1 MMPLKEQT
9 TENNKVEKEQ
19 DSEALKTEEI
29 LSLLSKTR
37 QDFIKDQEI
46 LEKIPNLF
54 RKKTL
59 IELANISENKKSKGD
74 EAERLEIEKKDENQK
89 IEDESITHKEE
100 ELEKKIDEKK
110 YTEVEAK
117 KMANDLAK
125 EYYNK
130 GYYLGVRK
138 TKEELEKG
146 EQALAVSLKNITDN
160 IFVTAPEFSE
170 KITQRLN
177 QKISSIIKEILGYE
191 IDTKTDFFIKKITEL
206 SEIFDENNKINILLN
221 ENDYNSVKKF
231 CTENKINLSFSL
243 LADKSLQRGDLKIK
257 SGSIEVSEI
266 IDDKIKLSQ
275 SSTIKKELK
284 NIQEKAN
291 PLTKEEEDKNLKDNP
306 VETLIPKK
314 EDHANS

>member
-9 TENNKVEKEQ
+9 TENKVEKKE
-19 DSEALKTEEI
+19 DSGALKTEEI

-54 RKKTL
+54 KKKTL
-59 IELANISENKKSKGD
+59 IELANNSKNKKSKG
-74 EAERLEIEKKDENQK
+74 EEIQKSQSEQKDEDKK
-89 IEDESITHKEE
+89 IDDESNTDKEK
-100 ELEKKIDEKK
+100 ELEKKVDEKK

-117 KMANDLAK
+117 KIANDLAK

-130 GYYLGVRK
+130 GYYLGVKK

-160 IFVTAPEFSE
+160 IFVTTPEFSE
-170 KITQRLN
+170 KLTNRLN
-177 QKISSIIKEILGYE
+177 QKISAIIKEILGYE

-206 SEIFDENNKINILLN
+206 SEIFDQNNKINILLN
-221 ENDYNSVKKF
+221 ENDCNSVEKF
-231 CTENKINLSFSL
+231 CSENKINLSFSL
-243 LADKSLQRGDLKIK
+243 VADKSLQRGDLKIK

-266 IDDKIKLSQ
+266 INDKIKLSQ
-275 SSTIKKELK
+275 NTTIKKELNNLK
-284 NIQEKAN
+284 NTVNNVNSEGLENLKEKPAEQLPKN
-291 PLTKEEEDKNLKDNP
+291 KEEN
-306 VETLIPKK
+306 V
-314 EDHANS
+314 NS

>member
-146 EQALAVSLKNITDN
+146 E
-160 IFVTAPEFSE
+160 
-170 KITQRLN
+170 
-177 QKISSIIKEILGYE
+177 
-191 IDTKTDFFIKKITEL
+191 
-206 SEIFDENNKINILLN
+206 
-221 ENDYNSVKKF
+221 
-231 CTENKINLSFSL
+231 
-243 LADKSLQRGDLKIK
+243 
-257 SGSIEVSEI
+257 
-266 IDDKIKLSQ
+266 
-275 SSTIKKELK
+275 
-284 NIQEKAN
+284 
-291 PLTKEEEDKNLKDNP
+291 
-306 VETLIPKK
+306 
-314 EDHANS
+314 

>member
-9 TENNKVEKEQ
+9 TENKVEKKE
-19 DSEALKTEEI
+19 DSGALKTDEI

-54 RKKTL
+54 KKKTL
-59 IELANISENKKSKGD
+59 IELANNSENKNTENLKTEKS
-74 EAERLEIEKKDENQK
+74 EILA
-89 IEDESITHKEE
+89 KEE
-100 ELEKKIDEKK
+100 NSESKTDKEEILEKKIDEKK
-110 YTEVEAK
+110 YTEIEAK

-130 GYYLGVRK
+130 GYYLGVKK

-206 SEIFDENNKINILLN
+206 SGIFDENNKINILLN
-221 ENDYNSVKKF
+221 EDDYNSVKKF

-243 LADKSLQRGDLKIK
+243 LTDKSLQRGDLKIK
-257 SGSIEVSEI
+257 SGSIEISEI

-284 NIQEKAN
+284 NLQEKVN
-291 PLTKEEEDKNLKDNP
+291 PLTKEEDKNLKDNP
-306 VETLIPKK
+306 VETLTPKK

>member
-1 MMPLKEQT
+1 MMPLKEQSK
-9 TENNKVEKEQ
+9 ENKFQEKE

-54 RKKTL
+54 KKKTL
-59 IELANISENKKSKGD
+59 IELADRSESKKLEGQNL
-74 EAERLEIEKKDENQK
+74 ERSETQGKDEKKKLNNELSAD
-89 IEDESITHKEE
+89 KEE
-100 ELEKKIDEKK
+100 ELEKKVDEKK
-110 YTEVEAK
+110 YTEIEAK

-130 GYYLGVRK
+130 GYYLGIKK
-138 TKEELEKG
+138 TKEELEMG
-146 EQALAVSLKNITDN
+146 EKALAVTLKNITDN
-160 IFVTAPEFSE
+160 IFLTTPEFSE
-170 KITQRLN
+170 KITNKLN
-177 QKISSIIKEILGYE
+177 QKISRIIKEIIGYE

-206 SEIFDENNKINILLN
+206 CQIFDENNKINILLN
-221 ENDYNSVKKF
+221 ENDYSSVNKF
-231 CTENKINLSFSL
+231 CSENKIDLNFNL

-275 SSTIKKELK
+275 SSNIKKEL
-284 NIQEKAN
+284 NN
-291 PLTKEEEDKNLKDNP
+291 LEDKISIPNKEDDKSLKINP
-306 VETLIPKK
+306 VETSPKRK
-314 EDHANS
+314 EENANS

>member
-9 TENNKVEKEQ
+9 TENKVEKKE
-19 DSEALKTEEI
+19 DSGALKTDEI

-54 RKKTL
+54 KKKTL
-59 IELANISENKKSKGD
+59 IELANNSENKNTENLKTEKS
-74 EAERLEIEKKDENQK
+74 EILA
-89 IEDESITHKEE
+89 KEE
-100 ELEKKIDEKK
+100 NSESKTDKEEILEKKIDEKK
-110 YTEVEAK
+110 YTEIEAK

-130 GYYLGVRK
+130 GYYLGVKK

-160 IFVTAPEFSE
+160 IFVTTPEFSE
-170 KITQRLN
+170 KITNKLN

-191 IDTKTDFFIKKITEL
+191 IDTKTDFFIKKIKQL
-206 SEIFDENNKINILLN
+206 SETFDENNKINILLN

-231 CTENKINLSFSL
+231 CSENKINLSFSL

-266 IDDKIKLSQ
+266 VDDKVKLSQ
-275 SSTIKKELK
+275 SNTIKEELNNLQDK
-284 NIQEKAN
+284 VN
-291 PLTKEEEDKNLKDNP
+291 PLTKEEGRVLKSNT
-306 VETLIPKK
+306 VETSPQKK
-314 EDHANS
+314 EEHANS

>member
-9 TENNKVEKEQ
+9 TKNNKDEKGQ

-54 RKKTL
+54 KKKTL
-59 IELANISENKKSKGD
+59 VELANISENKKSKD
-74 EAERLEIEKKDENQK
+74 HEAERSEIEKKDEIQK
-89 IEDESITHKEE
+89 IEDESITHKDE

-130 GYYLGVRK
+130 GYYLGVKK

-284 NIQEKAN
+284 NLQEKVN
-291 PLTKEEEDKNLKDNP
+291 PLTKEEDKNLKDNP
-306 VETLIPKK
+306 IETLTPKK

>member
-9 TENNKVEKEQ
+9 TDNKVEKEQ

-54 RKKTL
+54 KKKTL
-59 IELANISENKKSKGD
+59 IELANISENKKSKGHK
-74 EAERLEIEKKDENQK
+74 AERSEIEKKDENQK
-89 IEDESITHKEE
+89 IEDESITQKEE

-130 GYYLGVRK
+130 GYYLGVKK

-206 SEIFDENNKINILLN
+206 SEIFDENNK
-221 ENDYNSVKKF
+221 
-231 CTENKINLSFSL
+231 
-243 LADKSLQRGDLKIK
+243 
-257 SGSIEVSEI
+257 
-266 IDDKIKLSQ
+266 
-275 SSTIKKELK
+275 
-284 NIQEKAN
+284 
-291 PLTKEEEDKNLKDNP
+291 
-306 VETLIPKK
+306 
-314 EDHANS
+314 

>member
-9 TENNKVEKEQ
+9 TENKVEKKE
-19 DSEALKTEEI
+19 DSGALKTEEI

-54 RKKTL
+54 KKKTL
-59 IELANISENKKSKGD
+59 VELANNSKNKQSKDKEIQKSES
-74 EAERLEIEKKDENQK
+74 EPKDKDKK
-89 IEDESITHKEE
+89 IEDEPSTDKEK
-100 ELEKKIDEKK
+100 ELEKKVDEKK
-110 YTEVEAK
+110 YTEIEAK

-130 GYYLGVRK
+130 GYYLGVKK

-160 IFVTAPEFSE
+160 IFVTTPEFSE
-170 KITQRLN
+170 KLTNRLN
-177 QKISSIIKEILGYE
+177 QKISAIIKEILGYE
-191 IDTKTDFFIKKITEL
+191 IDTKTDFFIKKITAL
-206 SEIFDENNKINILLN
+206 SEIFDQNNKINILLN

-231 CTENKINLSFSL
+231 CNENKINLSFSL
-243 LADKSLQRGDLKIK
+243 VADKSLQRGDLKIK

-266 IDDKIKLSQ
+266 INDKIKLSQ
-275 SSTIKKELK
+275 NTTIKKELNNLK
-284 NIQEKAN
+284 NTVDNVNSEGLENLKEKPAEQLPKN
-291 PLTKEEEDKNLKDNP
+291 KEEN
-306 VETLIPKK
+306 V
-314 EDHANS
+314 NS

>member
-9 TENNKVEKEQ
+9 TENKVEKKE
-19 DSEALKTEEI
+19 DSGALKTEEI

-54 RKKTL
+54 KKKTL
-59 IELANISENKKSKGD
+59 IELANNSENKKTKTQELEKPEILKKKENKELNNESKTD
-74 EAERLEIEKKDENQK
+74 
-89 IEDESITHKEE
+89 KEE
-100 ELEKKIDEKK
+100 ILEKKIDEKK

-130 GYYLGVRK
+130 GYYLGVKK

-221 ENDYNSVKKF
+221 EDDYNSVKKF

-243 LADKSLQRGDLKIK
+243 LTDKSLQRGDLKIK
-257 SGSIEVSEI
+257 SGSIEISEI
-266 IDDKIKLSQ
+266 IDDKINLSQ

-284 NIQEKAN
+284 NLQEKVN
-291 PLTKEEEDKNLKDNP
+291 PLTKEEDKNLKDNP
-306 VETLIPKK
+306 VETLTPKK

>member
-1 MMPLKEQT
+1 MMPLKEKT
-9 TENNKVEKEQ
+9 TENKVEKEQ

-37 QDFIKDQEI
+37 QDFIKDKEI

-54 RKKTL
+54 KKKTL
-59 IELANISENKKSKGD
+59 IELANSAENKKSKSQ
-74 EAERLEIEKKDENQK
+74 EIQESEIQKKDENTK
-89 IEDESITHKEE
+89 IENESSVDKKE
-100 ELEKKIDEKK
+100 ELEKKIEEKK
-110 YTEVEAK
+110 YTEAEAK

-130 GYYLGVRK
+130 GYYLGVKK

-160 IFVTAPEFSE
+160 IFVITPEFSE
-170 KITQRLN
+170 KITNTLN

-231 CTENKINLSFSL
+231 CSENKVNLSFSL
-243 LADKSLQRGDLKIK
+243 LVDKSLQRGDLKIK

-275 SSTIKKELK
+275 SNTIKKELS
-284 NIQEKAN
+284 NLQDNAN
-291 PLTKEEEDKNLKDNP
+291 TLTKEEDKDLKINSG
-306 VETLIPKK
+306 ETLSQKK
-314 EDHANS
+314 EEHANS

>member
-1 MMPLKEQT
+1 MPLKEQT
-9 TENNKVEKEQ
+9 TENKVEKKD

-37 QDFIKDQEI
+37 QDFIKDKEI
-46 LEKIPNLF
+46 LEKIPNLYK
-54 RKKTL
+54 KKTL
-59 IELANISENKKSKGD
+59 IELANISENKKSRD
-74 EAERLEIEKKDENQK
+74 HEAERSEIKKKDEKQK
-89 IEDESITHKEE
+89 IEDESITHKDE

-130 GYYLGVRK
+130 GYYLGVKK

-231 CTENKINLSFSL
+231 CSENKINLSFSL
-243 LADKSLQRGDLKIK
+243 LVDKSLQRGDLKIK

-275 SSTIKKELK
+275 SNTIKKEL
-284 NIQEKAN
+284 NNLQDNAST
-291 PLTKEEEDKNLKDNP
+291 LTKEEDKDLKRNSD
-306 VETLIPKK
+306 ETLSQKK
-314 EDHANS
+314 EEHANS

>member
-9 TENNKVEKEQ
+9 TENKVEKKE
-19 DSEALKTEEI
+19 DSGALKTEEI

-54 RKKTL
+54 KKKTL
-59 IELANISENKKSKGD
+59 IELANNSKNKQSKG
-74 EAERLEIEKKDENQK
+74 EEIQKSQSEQKDEDKK
-89 IEDESITHKEE
+89 IDDESNTDKEK
-100 ELEKKIDEKK
+100 ELEKKVDEKK

-117 KMANDLAK
+117 KIANDLAK

-130 GYYLGVRK
+130 GYYLGVKK

-160 IFVTAPEFSE
+160 IFVTTPEFSE
-170 KITQRLN
+170 KLTNRLN
-177 QKISSIIKEILGYE
+177 QKISAIIKEILGYE

-206 SEIFDENNKINILLN
+206 SEIFDQNNKINILLN
-221 ENDYNSVKKF
+221 ENDCNSVEKF
-231 CTENKINLSFSL
+231 CSENKINLSFSL
-243 LADKSLQRGDLKIK
+243 VADKGLQRGDLKIK

-266 IDDKIKLSQ
+266 INDKIKLSQ
-275 SSTIKKELK
+275 NTTIKKELNNLK
-284 NIQEKAN
+284 NTVNNVNSEGLENLKEKPAEQLPKN
-291 PLTKEEEDKNLKDNP
+291 KEEN
-306 VETLIPKK
+306 V
-314 EDHANS
+314 NS

>member
-1 MMPLKEQT
+1 MMPLKEQSI
-9 TENNKVEKEQ
+9 EKKIQEKE

-54 RKKTL
+54 KKKTL
-59 IELANISENKKSKGD
+59 IELADRSESKK
-74 EAERLEIEKKDENQK
+74 LEGQNQEKPEIQGKDEKKKLNNELSAD
-89 IEDESITHKEE
+89 KEE
-100 ELEKKIDEKK
+100 ELEKKVDEKK
-110 YTEVEAK
+110 YTEIEAK

-130 GYYLGVRK
+130 GYYLGIKK
-138 TKEELEKG
+138 TKEELEMG
-146 EQALAVSLKNITDN
+146 EKALAVTLKNITDN
-160 IFVTAPEFSE
+160 IFLTTPEFSE
-170 KITQRLN
+170 KITNKLN
-177 QKISSIIKEILGYE
+177 QKISRVIKEIIGYE

-206 SEIFDENNKINILLN
+206 CQIFDENNKINILLN
-221 ENDYNSVKKF
+221 ENDYSSVNKF
-231 CTENKINLSFSL
+231 CSENKIDLNFNL

-275 SSTIKKELK
+275 SSNIKKELNNLEDK
-284 NIQEKAN
+284 ISIPNKKDDKSLKIN
-291 PLTKEEEDKNLKDNP
+291 PLETSPKKKEEN
-306 VETLIPKK
+306 
-314 EDHANS
+314 ANS

>member
-9 TENNKVEKEQ
+9 TDNKVEKEQ

-54 RKKTL
+54 KKKTL
-59 IELANISENKKSKGD
+59 IELANISENKKSKGHK
-74 EAERLEIEKKDENQK
+74 AERSEIEKKENK
-89 IEDESITHKEE
+89 ELNNESKTDKEE
-100 ELEKKIDEKK
+100 ILEKKIDEKK

-130 GYYLGVRK
+130 GYYLGVKK

-170 KITQRLN
+170 KITQKLN

-206 SEIFDENNKINILLN
+206 SGIFDENNKINILLN
-221 ENDYNSVKKF
+221 EDDYNSVKKF
-231 CTENKINLSFSL
+231 CTENKINFSFSL
-243 LADKSLQRGDLKIK
+243 LTDKSLQRGDLKIK
-257 SGSIEVSEI
+257 SGSIEISEI

-284 NIQEKAN
+284 NLQEKVN
-291 PLTKEEEDKNLKDNP
+291 PLTKEEDKNLKDNP
-306 VETLIPKK
+306 VETLTPKK

>member
-9 TENNKVEKEQ
+9 TENNKDEKGQ

-54 RKKTL
+54 KKKTL
-59 IELANISENKKSKGD
+59 IDLANISVNKKPKD
-74 EAERLEIEKKDENQK
+74 HEAERSEIGKKDENQK
-89 IEDESITHKEE
+89 IEDESITHKDE

-130 GYYLGVRK
+130 GYYLGVKK

-284 NIQEKAN
+284 NLQEKAN
-291 PLTKEEEDKNLKDNP
+291 PLTKEEDKNLKDNP
-306 VETLIPKK
+306 VETLTPKK

>member
-9 TENNKVEKEQ
+9 TKNNKDEKGQ

-54 RKKTL
+54 KKKTL
-59 IELANISENKKSKGD
+59 IELANISENKKPKD
-74 EAERLEIEKKDENQK
+74 HEAERSEIEKKDEDQK
-89 IEDESITHKEE
+89 IQDESITRKDE

-130 GYYLGVRK
+130 GYYLGVKK

-284 NIQEKAN
+284 NLQEKAN
-291 PLTKEEEDKNLKDNP
+291 PLTKEEDKNLKDNP
-306 VETLIPKK
+306 VETLTPKK

>member
-9 TENNKVEKEQ
+9 TENKIEEKN

-54 RKKTL
+54 KKKTL
-59 IELANISENKKSKGD
+59 IELANISENKKSKD
-74 EAERLEIEKKDENQK
+74 HEAERSEIEKKDENQK
-89 IEDESITHKEE
+89 IEDESITHKDE

-130 GYYLGVRK
+130 GYYLGVKK

-221 ENDYNSVKKF
+221 ENDHNSVKKF

-284 NIQEKAN
+284 NLQEKVN
-291 PLTKEEEDKNLKDNP
+291 PLTKEEDKNLKDNP
-306 VETLIPKK
+306 VETLTPKK

>member
-9 TENNKVEKEQ
+9 KEEKKVEEKS

-54 RKKTL
+54 KKKTL
-59 IELANISENKKSKGD
+59 IELANNSEKKKSKSQRIEEPD
-74 EAERLEIEKKDENQK
+74 ILEQDKQKEIDNDPSPVKD
-89 IEDESITHKEE
+89 E

-110 YTEVEAK
+110 YTEIEAK
-117 KMANDLAK
+117 KMANNLAK

-130 GYYLGVRK
+130 GYYLGIKK
-138 TKEELEKG
+138 TKEELDKG
-146 EQALAVSLKNITDN
+146 EKALAVSLKNITDS
-160 IFVTAPEFSE
+160 IFATTPEFSE
-170 KITQRLN
+170 KMRNKLN
-177 QKISSIIKEILGYE
+177 QKISSITNEILGYE

-206 SEIFDENNKINILLN
+206 CEIFDENNKIKILLN

-231 CTENKINLSFSL
+231 CGENKIDFNFSL
-243 LADKSLQRGDLKIK
+243 LADKNLKRGDLKIK

-266 IDDKIKLSQ
+266 VDDKIKLSQ
-275 SSTIKKELK
+275 SSTIKEELK
-284 NIQEKAN
+284 NLQDKISVPNK
-291 PLTKEEEDKNLKDNP
+291 EEDKNLVANP
-306 VETLIPKK
+306 LETLPQRK
-314 EDHANS
+314 EEDANS

>member
-1 MMPLKEQT
+1 MMPLKEKT
-9 TENNKVEKEQ
+9 TENEVKKKQ

-37 QDFIKDQEI
+37 QDFIKDKEI

-54 RKKTL
+54 KKKTL
-59 IELANISENKKSKGD
+59 IELANSSENKKSKSQ
-74 EAERLEIEKKDENQK
+74 EIQKSEIQQKDEKAK
-89 IEDESITHKEE
+89 IENESSVDKEE
-100 ELEKKIDEKK
+100 ELEKKIEEKK

-130 GYYLGVRK
+130 GYYLGVKK

-160 IFVTAPEFSE
+160 IFVITPEFSE
-170 KITQRLN
+170 KITNTLN
-177 QKISSIIKEILGYE
+177 QKMSSIIKEILGYE
-191 IDTKTDFFIKKITEL
+191 IDTKTDFFVKKITEL
-206 SEIFDENNKINILLN
+206 SEIFDENNKINIFLN

-231 CTENKINLSFSL
+231 CSENKVNLNFL
-243 LADKSLQRGDLKIK
+243 LLVDKSLQRGDLKIK

-266 IDDKIKLSQ
+266 IDDKVKLSH
-275 SSTIKKELK
+275 SNTIKKDL
-284 NIQEKAN
+284 NNLQHNAN
-291 PLTKEEEDKNLKDNP
+291 TLPKEEDKDLKRNSG
-306 VETLIPKK
+306 ETLSQKK
-314 EDHANS
+314 EEHANS